1 MKKHLLLL
9 MAFVMLGLGTK
20 AQERTCDDIPKMCD
34 EISDWCSK
42 SRKSGET
49 YKMYRFLNE
58 ALMKYDT
65 LTQMSTECRCTDL
78 YDWAMTG
85 KDLCKEGM
93 DSKDWSVTRE
103 QALLAEEHAGKVKRL
118 YKKCSD
124 KKEEE

>member
-1 MKKHLLLL
+1 
-9 MAFVMLGLGTK
+9 
-20 AQERTCDDIPKMCD
+20 
-34 EISDWCSK
+34 
-42 SRKSGET
+42 
-49 YKMYRFLNE
+49 
-58 ALMKYDT
+58 MKYDT